1 MFPHGF
7 VFVAVIHVGLE
18 ETRNGSLTLAGKFCV
33 AVVEVRREGREEA
46 EEWRE
51 LVEEAVSVKCF
62 FF

>member
-1 MFPHGF
+1 M
-7 VFVAVIHVGLE
+7 GLE

-33 AVVEVRREGREEA
+33 AVVEVRREGREEV

-62 FF
+62 FFF

>member
-1 MFPHGF
+1 M
-7 VFVAVIHVGLE
+7 
-18 ETRNGSLTLAGKFCV
+18 
-33 AVVEVRREGREEA
+33 AVVEVRREGKEEV